1 MRCGR
6 RGVRHVIAVGLMSGT
21 SLDGIDAVR
30 VEIRPRGAGYEL
42 RTLAFLTQPFAPALR
57 ARLLAAYPPAQL
69 DALALA
75 ALHADVGAA
84 FAQAAL
90 AAGAADADYIASHGL
105 TLAHDGDAHQS
116 LQIGDPFRIREA
128 AGRTVIA
135 DFRSADTAAGGQGAP
150 LVPYVDAVLLGSA
163 AETRVAL
170 NVGGIANLTV
180 LSAGAGADAAIA
192 FDCGPGNLPID
203 AYVEARTGGS
213 ARFDRAGA
221 FARSG
226 RPDEALLATWLADP
240 YFARQPPK
248 STGRERFGAAF
259 LARSRDALD
268 ALPFGDAVRTLTE
281 LTIRSIAG
289 AIRTAAPGA
298 ARTIVSGGGAH
309 NLTILDGL
317 RAALPGAVETS
328 AVYGIDPDAKE
339 AIAFALLGYET
350 LRERPAGLPRVTG
363 ARGPRV
369 LGAIAPAD
377 LAALIAR
384 VRAEEGAD
392 G

>member
-1 MRCGR
+1 M
-6 RGVRHVIAVGLMSGT
+6 IAVGLMSGT

-30 VEIRPRGAGYEL
+30 IALRPRGQGYEL
-42 RTLAFLTQPFAPALR
+42 ETLAFLTRPFAPELR
-57 ARLLAAYPPAQL
+57 LRLLAAYPPAQL

-84 FAQAAL
+84 FADAAL
-90 AAGAADADYIASHGL
+90 AVGANEAAYVASHGL
-105 TLAHDGDAHQS
+105 TLAHDGDAHHT
-116 LQIGDPFRIREA
+116 LQIGDPFRIRELT
-128 AGRTVIA
+128 GRTVIA

-150 LVPYVDAVLLGSA
+150 LVPYADAVLLGA
-163 AETRVAL
+163 PGETRVAL
-170 NVGGIANLTV
+170 NLGGIANLTV
-180 LSAGAGADAAIA
+180 LPAGGGPDAVVA

-203 AYVEARTGGS
+203 AYVEARTDGN

-221 FARSG
+221 FARGGSA
-226 RPDEALLATWLADP
+226 DEALLAQWLADP
-240 YFARQPPK
+240 YFARRPPK
-248 STGRERFGAAF
+248 STGRERFGAPF
-259 LARSRDALD
+259 LACHRAALD
-268 ALPFGDAVRTLTE
+268 ALPFPDAVRTLTE
-281 LTIRSIAG
+281 LTIRSVAA
-289 AIRTAAPGA
+289 AIVGAAPSA

-309 NLTILDGL
+309 NLTIVDGL

-328 AVYGIDPDAKE
+328 AAYGIDPDAKE

-369 LGAIAPAD
+369 LGAIAPAG
-377 LAALIAR
+377 LAALFAQ

>member
-1 MRCGR
+1 M
-6 RGVRHVIAVGLMSGT
+6 IAVGLMSGT

-30 VEIRPRGAGYEL
+30 VELRPRGASYEV

-57 ARLLAAYPPAQL
+57 LRLLAAYPPAPL
-69 DALALA
+69 HALEFA
-75 ALHADVGAA
+75 ALHAGVGEA
-84 FAQAAL
+84 FARAAL
-90 AAGAADADYIASHGL
+90 AAGAAEADFVASHGL
-105 TLAHDGDAHQS
+105 TLAHDGDAHRS

-128 AGRTVIA
+128 TGRTVIA
-135 DFRSADTAAGGQGAP
+135 DFRSADTAAGGQCAP
-150 LVPYVDAVLLGSA
+150 LVPYVDAVLLGAA

-180 LSAGAGADAAIA
+180 LRAGGGPGDAIA

-221 FARSG
+221 FARAG
-226 RPDEALLATWLADP
+226 TPDEGLLAEWLADP
-240 YFARQPPK
+240 YFARLPPK
-248 STGRERFGAAF
+248 STGRERFGAPF
-259 LARSRDALD
+259 LARSRAALD

-281 LTIRSIAG
+281 LTIRSAAA
-289 AIRTAAPGA
+289 AIRAAAPDA

-328 AVYGIDPDAKE
+328 DAYGIDPDAKE

-369 LGAIAPAD
+369 LGAIAPVD

-384 VRAEEGAD
+384 VRAEESTD